1 VVRLRAIKRV
11 PRPASRRK
19 TDTAAGGAL
28 GFAKLQQRRYDTR
41 TTVCAIG
48 VRQTMAERDPSSLTS
63 LPVILHYGATALSAA
78 ITLAISSYPKLKIER
93 LLR

>member
-1 VVRLRAIKRV
+1 
-11 PRPASRRK
+11 
-19 TDTAAGGAL
+19 
-28 GFAKLQQRRYDTR
+28 
-41 TTVCAIG
+41 
-48 VRQTMAERDPSSLTS
+48 MAERDPSSLTS